1 MNDVIAGVVAG
12 ILAALLGVMIL
23 LHRRR
28 KLAAGDLAR
37 ALDATTLWYWRTGAD
52 SRIAWIRPGRRCP
65 AWVTPDSLVGLTP
78 WNLADGPRGDPPGGL
93 QEAIAARIPFYDVP
107 VRATRPG
114 MGQIT
119 YFLSAVPVMRHGT
132 FLGYC
137 GAAVAAPGGLSI
149 DAAGTA
155 FANPADPSDAGDADD
170 TRRYQALAR
179 EMESFAYSV
188 SHDLRAP
195 LRIVDGFANI
205 VLEDYGA
212 RLDEIGRE
220 HIGRIVAAAGR
231 MNAMIDAL
239 LTLARRTGRELAVEP
254 CDLTRT
260 ARDLAEELRATEFSR
275 KVDFGIEP
283 DLRAIGDPELLR
295 LVLQNLLGNAFKF
308 TARAPQARV
317 EFGCRHADGADV
329 FFVRD
334 NGAGFDMRFADRLF
348 GMFQR
353 LHPADEYP
361 GTGVGLATVQRIVRR
376 HGGRIWAESAPG
388 QGACFYFTLAAGKPE
403 TGASGT

>member
-1 MNDVIAGVVAG
+1 MTDVVAGVVAG

-28 KLAAGDLAR
+28 KIAASYLER
-37 ALDATTLWYWRTGAD
+37 ALDATALWYWRTSAD

-65 AWVTPDSLVGLTP
+65 AWLTPESMVGLTP
-78 WNLADGPRGDPPGGL
+78 WSLADGPRTDPPTGL
-93 QEAIAARIPFYDVP
+93 KEAVEARIPFYDVP
-107 VRATRPG
+107 VHAKRPG
-114 MGQIT
+114 QGQIT
-119 YFLSAVPVMRHGT
+119 YYLSAVPIVRHGT

-137 GAAVAAPGGLSI
+137 GAAVAAPGGQSI
-149 DAAGTA
+149 DATGTA
-155 FANPADPSDAGDADD
+155 SDYVADPSDPAGADD
-170 TRRYQALAR
+170 SRRYQALAR

-220 HIGRIVAAAGR
+220 HIGRIVLAAGR

-260 ARDLAEELRATEFSR
+260 ARDVAEELRATEFSR
-275 KVDFGIEP
+275 KVDFSIEP
-283 DLRAIGDPELLR
+283 DLRALGDPELLR

-317 EFGCRHADGADV
+317 EFGCRHTDGADV

-388 QGACFYFTLAAGKPE
+388 QGACFYFTLAANKPKSSE
-403 TGASGT
+403 